1 MPVPVDQVFAKTP
14 FGMARS
20 LVCLIS
26 PLSIFW
32 IDEVEVFQNSA
43 RVFCKN
49 LPKLKPTF
57 L

>member
-32 IDEVEVFQNSA
+32 SDEVEVFQNAA
-43 RVFCKN
+43 RVLCKD